1 MFISGEQPCVLICSI
16 PTACCLLF
24 SIESSERTACRRLT
38 PDIDLHIGQ
47 HRVCLIAER

>member
-1 MFISGEQPCVLICSI
+1 MLFIVLYRI
-16 PTACCLLF
+16 
-24 SIESSERTACRRLT
+24 SECTACRRRT